1 MIDESTDEKLVTAKA
16 LGVLPPGT
24 AYKMVKAKK
33 IPFYQ
38 VGVGGRGI
46 RFLRSE
52 VLAAL
57 RRPQADKLT
66 QQAVVR

>member
-1 MIDESTDEKLVTAKA
+1 MYTRTIIDEQLVKAKD
-16 LGVLPPGT
+16 LKVLSPGT
-24 AYKMVKAKK
+24 AWKMAKAKK

-57 RRPQADKLT
+57 RRT
-66 QQAVVR
+66 